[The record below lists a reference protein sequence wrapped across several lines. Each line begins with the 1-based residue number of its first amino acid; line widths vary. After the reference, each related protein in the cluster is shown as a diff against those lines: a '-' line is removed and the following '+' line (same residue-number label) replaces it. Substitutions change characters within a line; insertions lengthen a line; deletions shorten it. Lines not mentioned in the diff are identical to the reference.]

1 MVQTLDLKQSPAVAK
16 SELFLELN
24 HIHLDVVGGI
34 AGDMFIA
41 CMCDTFPVLEAKVQ
55 AAIKQVLPAQIGEGK
70 FWAETNAGIGVKRF
84 KLTEPANLQASQPQN
99 QLQKIK
105 LLKPIKPMSIESKQ
119 SAGEIKPSVSAIINK
134 DADLSH
140 SHQHTTYKAL
150 KNRIDSSTLADPIK
164 QIAASILKRLA
175 IAESKIHQLS
185 LDEVHFHELADWD
198 SLMDVVGAA
207 TIISELKKVSWS
219 VSKLPYGGG
228 VIQSAHGLI
237 PVPAPATAEILV
249 GFSFFNDGILGERI
263 TPTGAAI
270 LAELIDPY
278 AQPTC
283 AAGRMLKTGYGG
295 GQKRF
300 AGCPNILR
308 AVAFKK

>member
-1 MVQTLDLKQSPAVAK
+1 MEQKLDLNISPTTK
-16 SELFLELN
+16 TELYPKVS

-41 CMCDTFPVLEAKVQ
+41 CLCDTFTELENKVQ
-55 AAIKQVLPAQIGEGK
+55 AAIKQVLPAQIGQGQ

-84 KLTEPANLQASQPQN
+84 KLVEQAKEPTKAIAQQPIQ
-99 QLQKIK
+99 QLQNIK
-105 LLKPIKPMSIESKQ
+105 QLKPVLTGSNTKINQ
-119 SAGEIKPSVSAIINK
+119 AKPSVSAIINK

-150 KNRIDSSTLADPIK
+150 HNRIYESALDERVK
-164 QIAASILKRLA
+164 HIAASILKRLA
-175 IAESKIHQLS
+175 VAESKIHQLS

-207 TIISELKKVSWS
+207 TIISQLNDVSWS

-228 VIQSAHGLI
+228 VIHSAHGLI
-237 PVPAPATAEILV
+237 PVPAPATAEILA
-249 GFSFFNDGILGERI
+249 GFRFYDDGILGERI

-270 LAELIDPY
+270 LAELIDPK
-278 AQPTC
+278 AQPL
-283 AAGRMLKTGYGG
+283 AISGRMLKNGYGG

>member
-1 MVQTLDLKQSPAVAK
+1 MAQKLELKQSSAVAK
-16 SELFLELN
+16 PALNPELN

-41 CMCDTFPVLEAKVQ
+41 CMCDAFSELEPKVQ
-55 AAIKQVLPAQIGEGK
+55 AAIKLVLPVQIGEGK

-84 KLTEPANLQASQPQN
+84 KLTAPAHLHASQPQN

-105 LLKPIKPMSIESKQ
+105 LFKSIKPIVNESQ
-119 SAGEIKPSVSAIINK
+119 QNPGETKPSGSAIINK

-150 KNRIDSSTLADPIK
+150 KNRIDSSELAEPIK
-164 QIAASILKRLA
+164 QISASILKRLA

-207 TIISELKKVSWS
+207 TIISELKNVNWS

-270 LAELIDPY
+270 LAELIDPN
-278 AQPTC
+278 AEPAC